1 MSNVWTGL
9 IFGIGIS
16 GWVYAQ
22 MMRRTGGNT
31 KNSVILAAAAGLVG
45 WLVVTTLLSIVFHDK

>member
-9 IFGIGIS
+9 IFGIGFG

-22 MMRRTGGNT
+22 MMRRTSNT
-31 KNSVILAAAAGLVG
+31 KTSLLVAAAAGLVG
-45 WLVVTTLLSIVFHDK
+45 WLVITTLLGIVFKDK